1 MAIFN
6 TSEGIVLFHCN
17 AALER
22 IRFEQLEDCF
32 TNNDKKE
39 QAYSFSESIEL
50 DGVETNFLKNSMIQ
64 LENFGFE
71 IEEFGRNFF
80 RIEACPTWLEPEE
93 AKLFILDFIDLSERA
108 VQIEKSKFM

>member
-32 TNNDKKE
+32 TNNEKKE
-39 QAYSFSESIEL
+39 GQSLLLSESIEL

-80 RIEACPTWLEPEE
+80 SHRSMSNMVRTGG
-93 AKLFILDFIDLSERA
+93 
-108 VQIEKSKFM
+108 SKIVYT